1 MMPHHGRN
9 FEEEMSRFEAE
20 INNARAAAFMAAG
33 GGMAQV
39 PMIAVTSAPTS
50 GNINFTQNS
59 IINRN
64 RPVQISA
71 PPSGAHM
78 IRAPPSNAVISAPPS
93 NAVISAKPTLRTKD
107 DDDILATLMKV
118 EKEIKTE
125 PKQLLKQTQFSA
137 FANKGQARMMPSSVK
152 KSIATAKNAN
162 ANASTSGA
170 PGTSA
175 GGGSMPIVKST
186 PTLNTISDETVKKA
200 KQKKRVIR
208 TGGGQVW
215 EDDTLKDWDQTDFRI
230 FCGDLGNDVTDEV
243 LARTFGR
250 YSSFQK
256 AKVIRDKR
264 TNKTK
269 GFGFISFK
277 DPGDFTRA
285 MREMNGKYVGS
296 RPIKMRKSNWRDRNI
311 EIVKTK
317 MKEKQKMGYKY

>member
-20 INNARAAAFMAAG
+20 INVARAQAFLHAAG
-33 GGMAQV
+33 GGVPPQV
-39 PMIAVTSAPTS
+39 ATVAVTSAPP
-50 GNINFTQNS
+50 NPNFS
-59 IINRN
+59 
-64 RPVQISA
+64 RP
-71 PPSGAHM
+71 
-78 IRAPPSNAVISAPPS
+78 AVISAPPS
-93 NAVISAKPTLRTKD
+93 NAVISAPPSSAVISAPPKRSND
-107 DDDILATLMKV
+107 DEDILATL
-118 EKEIKTE
+118 EKYEKQVKNETKMV
-125 PKQLLKQTQFSA
+125 PKHVQYTALAKDI
-137 FANKGQARMMPSSVK
+137 ANKKARMMAENVK
-152 KSIATAKNAN
+152 KSTTIAVKN
-162 ANASTSGA
+162 
-170 PGTSA
+170 
-175 GGGSMPIVKST
+175 ST
-186 PTLNTISDETVKKA
+186 PTNSNTASHAAPSTSSTSSSNSNMKNLPVVATISDETVKKA
-200 KQKKRVIR
+200 KQKKRIIR

-296 RPIKMRKSNWRDRNI
+296 RPIKMRKSNWQDRNI
-311 EIVKTK
+311 EKVKSR